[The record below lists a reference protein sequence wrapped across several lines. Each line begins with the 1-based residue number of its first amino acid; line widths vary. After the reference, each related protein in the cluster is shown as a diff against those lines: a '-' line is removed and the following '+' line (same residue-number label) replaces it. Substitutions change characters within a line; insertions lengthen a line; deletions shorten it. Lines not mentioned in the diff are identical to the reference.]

1 MYLPHMLLASHS
13 SGGTSALDGRAPLA
27 LLTLCHASLEFD
39 REAARSFRGLRRG
52 RDLPQLPALTR
63 DHSGVSRAPL
73 PRRLGRAACEHHCA
87 VSLPLRQKARGRAC
101 RLQQETAGLG
111 EESLLI
117 NLPPERSAPVHPA
130 GMHALS

>member
-63 DHSGVSRAPL
+63 DHSGVSRAPFRAGWDEPL
-73 PRRLGRAACEHHCA
+73 ANIIARFRCRCGRKLVDVHVGFNKKPRG
-87 VSLPLRQKARGRAC
+87 
-101 RLQQETAGLG
+101 
-111 EESLLI
+111 
-117 NLPPERSAPVHPA
+117 
-130 GMHALS
+130 